1 MLQKIRGEINIK
13 ADKNLTE
20 EIFIEFTKLFCLQIF
35 PVKEKGYIAYVIKG
49 REKYNEEKLLKLLRK
64 YEDYITYFVLK
75 VDDFEQDKFVRII
88 KNSKGASH
96 YKDTGD
102 LQVRHINE
110 ETERLW

>member
-20 EIFIEFTKLFCLQIF
+20 EIFIEFTKLFCLQNF
-35 PVKEKGYIAYVIKG
+35 PVEEKGYIAYIIKE
-49 REKYNEEKLLKLLRK
+49 RKKYNEEKLLKLLRK
-64 YEDYITYFVLK
+64 YEDYIIFFILE
-75 VDDFEQDKFVRII
+75 VDDFEQDKYVNLI
-88 KNSKGASH
+88 KIGKSASP

-102 LQVRHINE
+102 LQIRHINE